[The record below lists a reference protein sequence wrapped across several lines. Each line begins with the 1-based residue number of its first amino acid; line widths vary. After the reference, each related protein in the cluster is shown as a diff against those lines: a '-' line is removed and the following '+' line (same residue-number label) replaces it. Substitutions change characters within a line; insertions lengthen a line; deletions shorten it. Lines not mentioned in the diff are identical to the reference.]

1 MAMRFIASAAAA
13 MLLLGAP
20 VAQAQLAIGHDIQLL
35 LDDHVIA
42 SRTGL
47 SKVQERPGTGQ
58 IVLRADAPWEQR
70 VFYPTVMRLPNGVFR
85 MYYNAGL
92 ISDPTFNII
101 SMAESRDGV
110 HFRRTPA
117 DNIVFRDAHG
127 PSFAYDPR
135 DGAAPWRMVYF
146 GPNNG
151 MGAATSRD
159 GTNFDPVASNP
170 ILINKADTQQSVVWD
185 PAVRKWVMFTRYWEK
200 PADGRAAWPWFK
212 NEIRSVARS
221 ESSDFIHWSPLEVVI
236 RRGREDPALSD
247 FYGLQVT
254 MRHGVMIGLLWTSD
268 WDDTSGRLGRQ
279 RAQLVVSR
287 DHGRTWSRVDPETMF
302 FDLGAPGS
310 FDSKIVWP
318 SSIVTAG
325 DRELIYY
332 LAANRD
338 HGADPIPTFPRD
350 KYSIGVRTIARDRFV
365 ALVAGDTEG
374 RLSTRQVIVPSMPE
388 LRLNAKVQPGG
399 YLRVW
404 ATRADGRVLARGVAP
419 AGDRIS
425 AAIVWQQGSLRSL
438 TGQLVTIHFAFRN
451 AALYSFRL

>member
-1 MAMRFIASAAAA
+1 MAMRLMASAAAA
-13 MLLLGAP
+13 LLLFGAP
-20 VAQAQLAIGHDIQLL
+20 AQAQLAIGHDVQLL

-42 SRTGL
+42 SSTGL
-47 SKVQERPGTGQ
+47 AKVQERPGTGQ

-92 ISDPTFNII
+92 ISDPTFNVIA
-101 SMAESRDGV
+101 MAESRDGI
-110 HFRRTPA
+110 HFRKTPS

-135 DGAAPWRMVYF
+135 DRATPWRMVYF

-151 MGAATSRD
+151 MGAATSVN
-159 GTNFDPVASNP
+159 GTSFTPGASNP

-185 PAVRKWVMFTRYWEK
+185 PAIRKWVMFTRYWEK
-200 PADGRAAWPWFK
+200 PADGRAAWPRFK

-221 ESSDFIHWSPLEVVI
+221 ESSDFVHWSPLEVVI
-236 RRGREDPALSD
+236 RRGSEDPALSD

-287 DHGRTWSRVDPETMF
+287 DHGRTWTRVDTRSMF

-318 SSIVTAG
+318 SSIVPAG

-350 KYSIGVRTIARDRFV
+350 KYSIGVRTIGRDRFV
-365 ALVAGDTEG
+365 ARVAGDAEG
-374 RLSTRQVIVPSMPE
+374 RLATKSLIVPTKPS
-388 LRLNAKVQPGG
+388 LRVNAKIHPGG
-399 YLRVW
+399 YLRV
-404 ATRADGRVLARGVAP
+404 AAIAADGRVVARGYVP
-419 AGDRIS
+419 TGDRIS
-425 AAIVWQQGSLRSL
+425 AAIVWQQGSLRGL
-438 TGQLVTIHFAFRN
+438 AGKRVTLDFALRD
-451 AALYSFRL
+451 AALYSFGL